1 MPFRIKANLHPSPAH
16 RVATVPNKDSLTLDF
31 LTTRLAA
38 LWNVDSTQID
48 ITYIDADGD
57 LIAISTEEDR
67 LEWIE
72 SVVGD
77 GNTSAKLTLVPRP
90 PMSVN
95 PLASGAPSVV
105 HNNNDIGSSVAG
117 GEDEDDGFEAI
128 DVDSDD
134 DEGQADESQVPPYT
148 IGDNATA
155 ALPMEKT
162 PLTNQD
168 ESNAADASTSNA
180 KTPDAIENPEPS
192 ASTPNAEANPV
203 QELGDA
209 IISTVDAV
217 VAGALDAIASTT
229 SALEEG
235 AQRSM
240 ETGPTSET
248 TNATDD
254 TQAESAS
261 ASPRASQGHGH
272 GRADGHYSRHH
283 HHHHH
288 PYASAGAAPAHTH
301 EHAHGHNAHTH
312 GHGHGHRHHHHGH
325 RHHHRHHGPPPPPP
339 PGTGPG
345 EGGNAPP
352 FFGSGGP
359 LPFGLSRDGVTL
371 GPMHIPFHIPPQIP
385 FPFAYGPQPQA
396 GPHGPHPHPH
406 DAPRPQPEEF
416 DWNAIFSVVEGAAGM
431 LSSQAENLRRTWGA
445 PAVGVAQE
453 LAEQADV
460 LRRHLG
466 PGLREL
472 RGAALGAAAGAAR
485 DAAEAACAQY
495 PFLGGRGGGAGFG
508 GGHHSRGPWGQGQG
522 QGHGRQR
529 AGCGRHRHRHQAEE
543 GSREKKAGV
552 TDLEEA
558 MEQVMHEDANR
569 AGGAGP
575 SSSGSRRGQE
585 GMTVDSDSSSTSSS
599 SSSSSSDSETEGE
612 TKDQWRHCG
621 KTKTK
626 DQAAAD
632 DAGGS
637 SRRRSK
643 RECRSQ
649 RRHHPHG
656 RYAPPSPAAA
666 GGEAAAQF
674 GYGAVPLPLW
684 ADQARATM
692 MHGAGAGGWTRVH
705 GHGHGRAGQEGSSGP
720 APAVPAAVPSNEE
733 EAAVVDGRST
743 PRPTHSQTRDNT
755 TPNPLLTTTPPSTD
769 TPASSS
775 TSTGATTASGPLYTP
790 RNWLDVTGKH
800 SVEGTFIPS
809 RSASARGRVK
819 LLLSSS
825 SSSGGADKEKKPKL
839 VEIRLGQLCV
849 EDRVWAEREQEAAA
863 AARAAEKEQEKSKG
877 KGKGKARE

>member
-38 LWNVDSTQID
+38 LWNVDPAQID
-48 ITYIDADGD
+48 ITYTDADGD
-57 LIAISTEEDR
+57 LIAISSEEDR

-72 SVVGD
+72 SVVG
-77 GNTSAKLTLVPRP
+77 GTSTSAKLTLVPRP

-95 PLASGAPSVV
+95 PLASGTPSVV
-105 HNNNDIGSSVAG
+105 HNNNDIGGSVAG
-117 GEDEDDGFEAI
+117 GEDDDDGFEAI

-148 IGDNATA
+148 IGDIATA

-168 ESNAADASTSNA
+168 ESKAADASTSNE
-180 KTPDAIENPEPS
+180 KTPDAIEDPEPS

-235 AQRSM
+235 AQRSS
-240 ETGPTSET
+240 ETGPT
-248 TNATDD
+248 AGA
-254 TQAESAS
+254 QAESAS
-261 ASPRASQGHGH
+261 GSPRPAQGHSHGSH
-272 GRADGHYSRHH
+272 GRADGHHSRHH

-301 EHAHGHNAHTH
+301 EHAHGHNAHA
-312 GHGHGHRHHHHGH
+312 HGHGHRH
-325 RHHHRHHGPPPPPP
+325 HHHRHHGPPPPP
-339 PGTGPG
+339 G
-345 EGGNAPP
+345 EGGNHPPPP

-406 DAPRPQPEEF
+406 PHDAPQPQPGEF
-416 DWNAIFSVVEGAAGM
+416 DWNAIFSLVEGAAGM

-485 DAAEAACAQY
+485 DAAEAARAQY
-495 PFLGGRGGGAGFG
+495 PFLGGGGGGGFG
-508 GGHHSRGPWGQGQG
+508 GGNHARGPWGQGQG
-522 QGHGRQR
+522 QGRPRG
-529 AGCGRHRHRHQAEE
+529 GCGRHRHRHQAEE

-558 MEQVMHEDANR
+558 MEQVMREDASR
-569 AGGAGP
+569 AGGP
-575 SSSGSRRGQE
+575 SASGSRRGQE
-585 GMTVDSDSSSTSSS
+585 GMAVDSDSSSTSSS
-599 SSSSSSDSETEGE
+599 SSSSFSDSETEGE
-612 TKDQWRHCG
+612 SKDQWRHCG
-621 KTKTK
+621 KTKGGKTK
-626 DQAAAD
+626 DQVAAD
-632 DAGGS
+632 GAAGGS

-643 RECRSQ
+643 RECRRQ

-692 MHGAGAGGWTRVH
+692 MYGAGAGGRTRVHGH

-720 APAVPAAVPSNEE
+720 APAVPAAVPSNEDGSV
-733 EAAVVDGRST
+733 VVDGRST
-743 PRPTHSQTRDNT
+743 PRPAHSQTRDNT
-755 TPNPLLTTTPPSTD
+755 TTNPLLTTTTPSSD

-775 TSTGATTASGPLYTP
+775 TSTGATTASGPPYTP

-825 SSSGGADKEKKPKL
+825 SSSGADKEKKPKL

-863 AARAAEKEQEKSKG
+863 AARAAEKEMEKSSKG